1 MPYIYKLA
9 ASLLCLSALTFVDST
24 SAAAFKRVKEG
35 DAAPVFT
42 LPALD
47 GGSVSLEEYKD
58 NTLTII
64 SFWGTWNPRSKDLL
78 IDEQKL
84 LDEFGEK
91 GLKILTVNAEG
102 ANPPANLEEILQ
114 NFLSE
119 NNLTLR
125 VAVDRELDQYNAWG
139 VIATPATAFL
149 DKDLKVVYEFAGR
162 PTSAF
167 ADMREKIMQ
176 IFGIVEDTPLARKPK
191 RARFKAP
198 KSIQLRYGLAKV
210 LFDRGQMKKGLR
222 KLERDVLKK
231 LPEFPEANALKGAFH
246 LGLYLEGNQAE
257 AANAR
262 EAFAKALE
270 LDETVPLALAG
281 LAHFS
286 LVDGDLEKAIDLTR
300 KAVSYTEPEALP
312 DLGPDDAA
320 SEKVAAS
327 EKDAA
332 AEEAKT
338 PGANADETVESKE
351 VAASE
356 KDAAAEEAKTP
367 GANAD
372 ETVEGKEVAASEKD
386 AAVEEAETSGAN
398 TDETVA
404 GKEVATSEEE
414 KTAASIADAAT
425 EEESQAPET
434 PATGPEARINEQL
447 TKAEKALKAGSED
460 EARVL
465 VSQIVEG
472 LLNIKSRPKMKGR
485 GLLIQQQKQE
495 KINEKLESHPEG

>member
-42 LPALD
+42 LQALE

-58 NTLTII
+58 NPLTIL

-78 IDEQKL
+78 SDEQKL

-102 ANPPANLEEILQ
+102 ANPPSNLEEILQ
-114 NFLSE
+114 KFLSE
-119 NNLTLR
+119 NNLNLR

-149 DKDLKVVYEFAGR
+149 DKDLKIVYEFAGR

-167 ADMREKIMQ
+167 ADMREKIMELL
-176 IFGIVEDTPLARKPK
+176 GIVEETPLARKPK

-231 LPEFPEANALKGAFH
+231 LPEFPEAHALKGAFH
-246 LGLYLEGNQAE
+246 LGLYREGNQDE

-262 EAFAKALE
+262 EAFAKAHE
-270 LDETVPLALAG
+270 MDETVPLALAG

-286 LVDGDLEKAIDLTR
+286 LVDGELEKAIDLTR

-312 DLGPDDAA
+312 DLGPGDAVSKKVVA
-320 SEKVAAS
+320 SEEGAAP
-327 EKDAA
+327 EK
-332 AEEAKT
+332 AEKS
-338 PGANADETVESKE
+338 DS
-351 VAASE
+351 
-356 KDAAAEEAKTP
+356 
-367 GANAD
+367 NAD
-372 ETVEGKEVAASEKD
+372 ETVEGKEVATSEKE
-386 AAVEEAETSGAN
+386 AA
-398 TDETVA
+398 
-404 GKEVATSEEE
+404 SEEE
-414 KTAASIADAAT
+414 KMVVDAAI
-425 EEESQAPET
+425 EEESPEPEK
-434 PATGPEARINEQL
+434 PAASAEARINEQL
-447 TKAEKALKAGSED
+447 TKAEEALKAGGEA

-472 LLNIKSRPKMKGR
+472 LLNIKSRPSMKGQ
-485 GLLIQQQKQE
+485 GLLIQQQKHE
-495 KINEKLESHPEG
+495 KINEKLNSNPEG